1 MKFKNEKLQYE
12 YEKLFA
18 YDIELTKLR
27 WTVFAAL
34 FSVSLL
40 IPGFALKDTTG
51 IQSLEPWAK
60 YAVAFGFLVY
70 LAAYYHYW
78 WFHRISHL
86 IRKRLEEIEKS
97 EDIKIIRI
105 RIRPEIDLS
114 KICKGLKINPI
125 KIYFHWMIWI
135 LGLAYAFLTY
145 QIVGCPLFFFFIG
158 VLIGVIIIIVVISKL
173 WEIIK
178 AKIKAK
184 RNTPTS

>member
-1 MKFKNEKLQYE
+1 MKFTNEKLKYE
-12 YEKLFA
+12 YEKLFD

-60 YAVAFGFLVY
+60 YAIAFGFLVY

-86 IRKRLEEIEKS
+86 IRKRLKEIEEL

-105 RIRPEIDLS
+105 RKRP
-114 KICKGLKINPI
+114 KIGPF

-145 QIVGCPLFFFFIG
+145 QIVGCTLFLYFIG
-158 VLIGVIIIIVVISKL
+158 VLIGTFIFIAVISKFWEIIKAKISKL
-173 WEIIK
+173 WE
-178 AKIKAK
+178 KIKAK